1 MIGGRQRW
9 PLLDLHQAWRRGP
22 DAVGGKAA
30 SLARLH
36 DQGIVVPET
45 LVVPVQVFEAFLR
58 HNGLWERAAEPDD
71 GLMAAIEA
79 GELEAGFA
87 GRLRAATG
95 RLGKRLAVRSSAVGE
110 DGAEHSFAG
119 QYRSVL
125 GVALGDAVED
135 ALKACWASAFG
146 DTVRAYRGRGAGR
159 PRMAVVIQEMVQPR
173 SAGVMFTINPVNGSW
188 REMTVEAAWGL
199 GEAVVSGRVVPDFY
213 RVRRPR
219 RTPRPVQRVLARVR
233 LDVLE
238 ERVGRQEQAW
248 EVAGE
253 GAHPVEVP
261 TGRQRVAKLDR
272 RELLRLCRLGLRVE
286 ARLGG
291 PQDVE
296 WAMTDRGRFVI
307 LQSRPVTATGSDG
320 RSGPVAWSR
329 RFVGERWTGPA
340 SPLGWSLMRDQLHW
354 FIAYPDVSRRY
365 LGGEEPTRL
374 HRFAPYLNVTVFR
387 HLAFK
392 APGAPPPR
400 FMVELLPPE
409 EESRWLRRRAHPPDF
424 GVYAAIFR
432 TTFAERRWE
441 RFRWD
446 PVRNH
451 QAWDAFESRLEQELP
466 ALQRPIRHRA
476 DAVARIEAGDV
487 LVREYIKVHICSL
500 LFANIW
506 FQIAEAALNSGGLG
520 QQVDVIL
527 RPDAE
532 TWTSRTNHALWRLG
546 RGELELDEFL
556 SRFGHRSTSSWEL
569 SAKRWVEIPEEV
581 LRLAVAA
588 AEQPDPSLHAERARA
603 DSDRALA
610 MVRHPLVKGVVA
622 LARRYL
628 TLREDQRFHF
638 DRLLWEWKR
647 AWAWIGDALELDVWS
662 LEHTEL
668 RAVLDG
674 TMSIEVARPLA
685 ARRRVELDAELARRE
700 LGDEPPV
707 FLVGDQAIAPQAHGR
722 QLRGLGISSG
732 VCTGTVRVL
741 RSPAEGHRLQPGDV
755 LVARATDPG
764 WTPLFLTA
772 GAVVMEL
779 GGMLSHGA
787 VVAREYGLPA
797 VVNVPDACAVLE
809 DGQTVTVDGNRGVVW
824 SR

>member
-1 MIGGRQRW
+1 M
-9 PLLDLHQAWRRGP
+9 
-22 DAVGGKAA
+22 
-30 SLARLH
+30 
-36 DQGIVVPET
+36 VPES

-58 HNGLWERAAEPDD
+58 HNGLWGRAADPDE
-71 GLMAAIEA
+71 GLMGAIVA
-79 GELEAGFA
+79 GELEPGFA

-95 RLGKRLAVRSSAVGE
+95 RLGTRLAVRSSAVGE
-110 DGAEHSFAG
+110 DGDEHSFAG
-119 QYRSVL
+119 QYRTLL
-125 GVALGDAVED
+125 GVPPGDAIEA
-135 ALKACWASAFG
+135 ALKSCWASAFG
-146 DTVRAYRGRGAGR
+146 ETVRAYRGTEGGR
-159 PRMAVVIQEMVQPR
+159 PRMAVVIQEMVDAR

-188 REMTVEAAWGL
+188 RVMTVEAAWGL
-199 GEAVVSGRVVPDFY
+199 GEAVVSGLVVPDFC

-233 LDVLE
+233 LEVLE
-238 ERVGRQEQAW
+238 ERVGHQERAW
-248 EVAGE
+248 EVAGGGSRE
-253 GAHPVEVP
+253 IEVP
-261 TGRQRVAKLDR
+261 ASRQDVAKLDR

-291 PQDVE
+291 PQDIE
-296 WAMTDRGRFVI
+296 WAMTDRGRFVV

-320 RSGPVAWSR
+320 RKEPVAWSR

-354 FIAYPDVSRRY
+354 FIAYPEVSRRY

-409 EESRWLRRRAHPPDF
+409 EESRWLRRRAHPPNLR
-424 GVYAAIFR
+424 VYAAIFR

-451 QAWDAFESRLEQELP
+451 QAWDAFEARLDQELP
-466 ALQRPIRHRA
+466 ALEGPIVHRA
-476 DAVARIEAGDV
+476 DAVARVETGDE

-506 FQIAEAALNSGGLG
+506 FQLAEATLNSRGLG
-520 QQVDVIL
+520 PQVDVIL

-532 TWTSRTNHALWRLG
+532 TWTSRTNHALWQLG
-546 RGELELDEFL
+546 RGDLDLASFL

-569 SAKRWVEIPEEV
+569 SAERWVEVPEEV
-581 LRLAVAA
+581 LRLAAAA
-588 AEQPDPSLHAERARA
+588 AEQPDPGLHAARSRA
-603 DSDRALA
+603 DSEAALA
-610 MVRHPLVKGVVA
+610 KVRHPLVKGLVG

-638 DRLLWEWKR
+638 DRLLWQWKR
-647 AWAWIGDALELDVWS
+647 AWSWLGDDLDLDVWN
-662 LEHTEL
+662 LDHAEL

-674 TMSIEVARPLA
+674 SMDLEVARELA
-685 ARRRVELDAELARRE
+685 ARRRAEFQAELMRRE
-700 LGDEPPV
+700 AGDDPPV
-707 FLVGDQAIAPQAHGR
+707 FLEGDQAIATQAHGR
-722 QLRGLGISSG
+722 QLRGLGISPG
-732 VCTGTVRVL
+732 VWTGTVRVL
-741 RSPAEGHRLQPGDV
+741 RSPAEGDRLQPGDV

-772 GAVVMEL
+772 GALVMEL

-797 VVNVPDACAVLE
+797 VVNVVDACARLE
-809 DGQTVTVDGNRGVVW
+809 DGQTVTVDGHRGVVW